1 MSDER
6 PEARAPDSG
15 AVAAGAIEAATGDP
29 AVAAAQTELATLDRE
44 LAEIELLINQ
54 ARTEASRHE
63 TRRAQAEERLR
74 ALRAAGEDTTAAF
87 EQLVTLTRRAAIME
101 SQIDVLEGKQKALR
115 RFRETLAR
123 HVDALASRLEV
134 VRGVAAEVG
143 ATTESGGAR
152 GASAEVEAT
161 GVPPGERADAVP
173 VDLEVLPP
181 AMSRMILAAQEDLR
195 REIARAMH
203 DGPAQSLT
211 NIVLQAQI
219 VERLMDRDPAAAR
232 REAGLLVG
240 MVQQTLEAT
249 KSFIFE
255 VRPMVLD
262 DLGLLPT
269 LRRAARDRGRRAQI
283 PVEFDSVGADRR
295 LPIDV
300 ESGLFRMIDQAL
312 AGYLALRPARV
323 SLRLDWSDAFEA
335 VVEAIVPE
343 PVRSPDE
350 LGEAPPPRPAE
361 RGRKRGREEPAEL
374 PPALAA
380 LIEERRIREAA
391 LAEEASARYRLPEA
405 TLREVRGRAVP
416 IGVEVEVLDGG
427 RGLRFRAPLPADG
440 V

>member
-1 MSDER
+1 MTEESHER
-6 PEARAPDSG
+6 RTAEGTAGEHATATPVEA
-15 AVAAGAIEAATGDP
+15 GDGGP
-29 AVAAAQTELATLDRE
+29 TAAVAAARDELATLDRE

-54 ARTEASRHE
+54 ARTEAARHE

-74 ALRAAGEDTTAAF
+74 SLRAGGEDTTAAF

-123 HVDALASRLEV
+123 HVDALSQELAALEGGGGRAEASLQGTAGPETS
-134 VRGVAAEVG
+134 RG
-143 ATTESGGAR
+143 ESGG
-152 GASAEVEAT
+152 EPE
-161 GVPPGERADAVP
+161 P

-181 AMSRMILAAQEDLR
+181 ATSRMVLAAQEDLR

-219 VERLMDRDPAAAR
+219 VERLMERDPAAAR
-232 REAGLLVG
+232 REATLLVG

-249 KSFIFE
+249 KSFIFD

-269 LRRAARDRGRRAQI
+269 LRRAARERSRRAQI
-283 PVEFDSVGADRR
+283 PVEFDSVGPDRR

-312 AGYLALRPARV
+312 AAYLAARPERV
-323 SLRLDWSDAFEA
+323 SLRLDWSDRFEA
-335 VVEAIVPE
+335 VVEAIVPPLAAPEVPTERPE
-343 PVRSPDE
+343 PKP
-350 LGEAPPPRPAE
+350 E
-361 RGRKRGREEPAEL
+361 RGRGRRGAEPAEL

-380 LIEERRIREAA
+380 LIEERRSREAA
-391 LAEEASARYRLPEA
+391 LAEQASARYRLPEGI
-405 TLREVRGRAVP
+405 LREIRSRATP
-416 IGVEVEVLDGG
+416 IGVEIEIVDAG
-427 RGLRFRAPLPADG
+427 RGLRFGAALPAASA
-440 V
+440 

>member
-1 MSDER
+1 MTEKSR
-6 PEARAPDSG
+6 EARSADRTS
-15 AVAAGAIEAATGDP
+15 AGENRVPNRGQPGDGGP
-29 AVAAAQTELATLDRE
+29 AEVVAAARGELATLDRE
-44 LAEIELLINQ
+44 LTEIELLINQ
-54 ARTEASRHE
+54 ARTEAARHE

-74 ALRAAGEDTTAAF
+74 SLRAAGQDTTAAF

-123 HVDALASRLEV
+123 HVDALAAQLEALPK
-134 VRGVAAEVG
+134 RSEADEAGPAPAAE
-143 ATTESGGAR
+143 SGEPA
-152 GASAEVEAT
+152 AAAPEA
-161 GVPPGERADAVP
+161 
-173 VDLEVLPP
+173 VDLDVLPP
-181 AMSRMILAAQEDLR
+181 AMSRMVLSAQEDLR

-219 VERLMDRDPAAAR
+219 VERLMDRDPAAAK

-249 KSFIFE
+249 KSFIFD

-295 LPIDV
+295 LAIDV

-312 AGYLALRPARV
+312 AAYLATRPERV
-323 SLRLDWSDAFEA
+323 SLRLDWSDRLEA
-335 VVEAIVPE
+335 VVEAVIPE
-343 PVRSPDE
+343 PATPE
-350 LGEAPPPRPAE
+350 LPAE
-361 RGRKRGREEPAEL
+361 PPEPKPDRGRGRRGWEPAEL

-380 LIEERRIREAA
+380 LIEERRSREAA
-391 LAEEASARYRLPEA
+391 LAEEANARYRLPEGVI
-405 TLREVRGRAVP
+405 REIRRRAAP
-416 IGVEVEVLDGG
+416 IGVDVEVIDAG
-427 RGLRFRAPLPADG
+427 RGLRFGAALPSEPA
-440 V
+440 

>member
-1 MSDER
+1 MEPKTEVS
-6 PEARAPDSG
+6 
-15 AVAAGAIEAATGDP
+15 EAA
-29 AVAAAQTELATLDRE
+29 AAIAAARDELATLDRE
-44 LAEIELLINQ
+44 LSEIELLIGQ

-63 TRRAQAEERLR
+63 ARRAQAEERLR
-74 ALRAAGEDTTAAF
+74 SLRAAGEDTAAVF
-87 EQLVTLTRRAAIME
+87 DQLVTLTRRAAIME

-123 HVDALASRLEV
+123 HVDALAGQLEA
-134 VRGVAAEVG
+134 AAEREQ
-143 ATTESGGAR
+143 AIASRETSTP
-152 GASAEVEAT
+152 GASDAAPAE
-161 GVPPGERADAVP
+161 PAVGQP

-181 AMSRMILAAQEDLR
+181 AMSRMVLSAQEDLR

-249 KSFIFE
+249 KSFIFD

-283 PVEFDSVGADRR
+283 PVEFDSVGQDRR

-312 AGYLALRPARV
+312 AGYLAARPERV
-323 SLRLDWSDAFEA
+323 SVRLDWSDTFEA

-343 PVRSPDE
+343 RTPPEVP
-350 LGEAPPPRPAE
+350 LEAPTPKPAE
-361 RGRKRGREEPAEL
+361 RGRGRRGEEPTEL
-374 PPALAA
+374 PPALAT
-380 LIEERRIREAA
+380 LIEERRSREAA
-391 LAEEASARYRLPEA
+391 LAEAASARYRLA
-405 TLREVRGRAVP
+405 DGTLREIRSRAVP
-416 IGVEVEVLDGG
+416 IGVEVELIDDG
-427 RGLRFRAPLPADG
+427 RGLRFRAPLPPAAT
-440 V
+440 

>member
-1 MSDER
+1 MSEER
-6 PEARAPDSG
+6 PEAT
-15 AVAAGAIEAATGDP
+15 AADVGPAGGGAIEAAAEDP
-29 AVAAAQTELATLDRE
+29 AVAAARAELATLDRE

-74 ALRAAGEDTTAAF
+74 ALRAGGEDATAAF
-87 EQLVTLTRRAAIME
+87 DQLVTLTRRAAIME

-123 HVDALASRLEV
+123 HVDALAGRL
-134 VRGVAAEVG
+134 AAAREGAPQVG
-143 ATTESGGAR
+143 ATAERGGAR
-152 GASAEVEAT
+152 EASGEAALVGAS
-161 GVPPGERADAVP
+161 PGEGAGAEP

-181 AMSRMILAAQEDLR
+181 AMSRMVLSAQEDLR

-232 REAGLLVG
+232 REAQLLVG

-312 AGYLALRPARV
+312 AGYLALGPARV

-335 VVEAIVPE
+335 VLEAIVPE
-343 PVRSPDE
+343 PPGSTGQP
-350 LGEAPPPRPAE
+350 GEAPAPKPAE
-361 RGRKRGREEPAEL
+361 RGRTRSREEPAEL

-405 TLREVRGRAVP
+405 TLREIRRRAVP
-416 IGVEVEVLDGG
+416 IGVEAEVIDGG
-427 RGLRFRAPLPADG
+427 RGLRFRAPLPG
-440 V
+440 EGT